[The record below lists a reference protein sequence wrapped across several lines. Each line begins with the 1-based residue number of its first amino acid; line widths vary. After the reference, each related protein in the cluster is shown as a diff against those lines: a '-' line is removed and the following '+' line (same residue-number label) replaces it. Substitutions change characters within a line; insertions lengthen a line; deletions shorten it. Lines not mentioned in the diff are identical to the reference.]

1 MQNDG
6 DDKRFGAKDD
16 GMRFD
21 PNGYMR
27 AERCSRALVG
37 MIVGVSMLALALA
50 AGDLSRADFPLKGV
64 LVFVIGLGFGGIP
77 LLLYHEYL
85 LKDHAAHV
93 ARARLTA

>member
-1 MQNDG
+1 MQNIG
-6 DDKRFGAKDD
+6 DNKRQGAEDD

-21 PNGYMR
+21 PDGYLR

-37 MIVGVSMLALALA
+37 TIVGVSMLALALA
-50 AGDLSRADFPLKGV
+50 AGDISRADFPLMGL
-64 LVFVIGLGFGGIP
+64 LVFVIGLAFGGIP

-93 ARARLTA
+93 ARARLIS